1 LYLLGSY
8 YSRYQQ
14 LNVVKRRDSNVK
26 KEKQRGNKVSTSS
39 SSRVTITNLRR
50 TFGDVVALDSF
61 SLDIKPGELVT
72 LLGPSGCGKTT
83 ALRMV
88 AGLDVPD
95 SGIIEINGAAIN
107 DLPPS
112 KRNMGMV
119 FQAYSL
125 FPNMTAIENVEFGLR
140 VRGIDKAKRRKRAEE
155 MIELVDLGKQSNR
168 FPNQMSGGQQQRVAL
183 ARALA
188 IEPNVLLLDEPLS
201 ALDAKVRTHLRDQI
215 RRVQQEVGITT
226 LFVTHDQEEAMAIS
240 DRVGVMNKGNLEQL
254 DKPDALYT
262 NPTSAF
268 VATFVGAMNR
278 VPGKVLDTGNVEV
291 LGKKI
296 SVANAGHGL
305 SAGSTVNVMIR
316 PEQFAITSGDSATIT
331 ERSFRGP
338 MTRIVVELSDGT
350 KVDLDIASAET
361 AAMNPGN
368 RTGLTVNAT
377 SAIIEAR

>member
-1 LYLLGSY
+1 
-8 YSRYQQ
+8 
-14 LNVVKRRDSNVK
+14 
-26 KEKQRGNKVSTSS
+26 VSTSS
-39 SSRVTITNLRR
+39 SSRVTISNLRR
-50 TFGDVVALDSF
+50 TFGEVIALDSF

-112 KRNMGMV
+112 NGNMGMV

-155 MIELVDLGKQSNR
+155 MIELVDLGKQANR

-226 LFVTHDQEEAMAIS
+226 LFVTHDQEEAIS
-240 DRVGVMNKGNLEQL
+240 LANRIAVFDKGEIKQISTPQELYENPQNEFVADFIGEGNILTAEITNSGVSHPSLGNLKNTT
-254 DKPDALYT
+254 DKV
-262 NPTSAF
+262 S
-268 VATFVGAMNR
+268 
-278 VPGKVLDTGNVEV
+278 
-291 LGKKI
+291 
-296 SVANAGHGL
+296 
-305 SAGSTVNVMIR
+305 
-316 PEQFAITSGDSATIT
+316 
-331 ERSFRGP
+331 
-338 MTRIVVELSDGT
+338 GT
-350 KVDLDIASAET
+350 KVKILLRPENIGLEKNPTGTGVIQDIVFAGSKKNVTVQLSTSEIIRVYADKALDLEVGSKVNILF
-361 AAMNPGN
+361 NPADV
-368 RTGLTVNAT
+368 RLF
-377 SAIIEAR
+377 